1 MSLKLT
7 FLALKKVVQVV
18 QNGGLEGGGV
28 EVIWTISKKTSTFF
42 VKPSLTPKSIN
53 WNTKKINLG
62 VNHQNIITIKA

>member
-28 EVIWTISKKTSTFF
+28 EVIWTISKKTSTFIRETF
-42 VKPSLTPKSIN
+42 PKI
-53 WNTKKINLG
+53 KKYKLIYL
-62 VNHQNIITIKA
+62 QK

>member
-42 VKPSLTPKSIN
+42 RE
-53 WNTKKINLG
+53 NLK
-62 VNHQNIITIKA
+62 N